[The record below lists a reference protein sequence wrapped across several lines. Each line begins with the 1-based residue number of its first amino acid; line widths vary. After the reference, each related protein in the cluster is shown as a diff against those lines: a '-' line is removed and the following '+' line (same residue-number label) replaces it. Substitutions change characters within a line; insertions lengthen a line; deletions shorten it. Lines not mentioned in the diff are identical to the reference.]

1 MSTTARRPFPK
12 PPGMVSDIKPE
23 THGMGKRE
31 QFTEL
36 AIRRVIKTVQG
47 HLDPLLKVSFQEGLP
62 ILVGTINR
70 QRSHFL
76 PGNVPIRANGFKDKV
91 CPPLHSLTKAA
102 SFPL

>member
-1 MSTTARRPFPK
+1 MSTIARRPFPK
-12 PPGMVSDIKPE
+12 PPGMVSGIEPE

-47 HLDPLLKVSFQEGLP
+47 HLDPVLKVSLQEGLP

-70 QRSHFL
+70 QRFHFL
-76 PGNVPIRANGFKDKV
+76 LRNVPIRAIGFKDKV

-102 SFPL
+102 NLPF